1 MKNVIIIGAGAA
13 GLAAAIGAA
22 ESGASV
28 TVFEKNEKAGKK
40 IYITGKGRCNLTN
53 ACEPEDFFENV
64 VTNPRFMYSAFYGF
78 TNRDMVAMV
87 EQEGIPTKVERGNRV
102 FPVSDHASDVTK
114 ALLARLKKLKV
125 RLLTDTEVRGLL
137 TESDRVTGVM
147 VRGKEG
153 RSSVSA
159 DAVIVATGGLSY
171 PTTGSTGDG
180 YYFAEST
187 GHRVTECYPALVP
200 FETKE
205 NVSGMQGLALKN
217 VEAVVKNWTQ
227 QGLRTAVDV
236 EKYLSEADK
245 RQYEHRRIFQALG
258 FNRNA
263 TEEER
268 RIIDRWFG
276 ELGFTMDKVLEAC
289 SRTAGIS
296 NPNINYV
303 NKVLESWYREGAG
316 SGNGKEISTSEIM
329 GYYEMLR
336 QKETAEAD
344 ERRQEV
350 YSKIPRIRE
359 IEEELN
365 GLNAEISKIIISDAI
380 DKKEA
385 TNRIKEKMDSLN
397 AEHAFL
403 LTDNGFELDYMDIRY
418 TCPDCKDTGIL
429 ETGERCRC
437 FGEVTRKKIQ
447 LLMEKTDN

>member
-1 MKNVIIIGAGAA
+1 MKNVIIVGAGAA

-53 ACEPEDFFENV
+53 ACEPEVFFENV

-137 TESDRVTGVM
+137 TESDRVTGVN

-217 VEAVVKNWTQ
+217 VEAVVKDGKKEIYRGFGEMLFTHF
-227 QGLRTAVDV
+227 GVSGPLMLTASSYAAKRIAKNPLMLSVDL
-236 EKYLSEADK
+236 KPALSEEELDARILRDFGEAKNKNFANALGHLYPSGMIPEMVKRSGIPADK
-245 RQYEHRRIFQALG
+245 KVNEITR
-258 FNRNA
+258 
-263 TEEER
+263 EER
-268 RIIDRWFG
+268 RALVSATKAFTLTLTGLRGYQEAIITQGGVNVRDIDPSTMESKKMRGLYFAG
-276 ELGFTMDKVLEAC
+276 EVLDVDAVTGGFNLQIAWSTGML
-289 SRTAGIS
+289 AGRS
-296 NPNINYV
+296 
-303 NKVLESWYREGAG
+303 A
-316 SGNGKEISTSEIM
+316 
-329 GYYEMLR
+329 
-336 QKETAEAD
+336 AH
-344 ERRQEV
+344 
-350 YSKIPRIRE
+350 
-359 IEEELN
+359 
-365 GLNAEISKIIISDAI
+365 
-380 DKKEA
+380 KKEEA
-385 TNRIKEKMDSLN
+385 T
-397 AEHAFL
+397 
-403 LTDNGFELDYMDIRY
+403 
-418 TCPDCKDTGIL
+418 C
-429 ETGERCRC
+429 
-437 FGEVTRKKIQ
+437 Q
-447 LLMEKTDN
+447 

>member
-114 ALLARLKKLKV
+114 ALTARLKKLKV
-125 RLLTDTEVRGLL
+125 RLVTDTEVRGLL

-187 GHRVTECYPALVP
+187 GHR
-200 FETKE
+200 
-205 NVSGMQGLALKN
+205 
-217 VEAVVKNWTQ
+217 
-227 QGLRTAVDV
+227 
-236 EKYLSEADK
+236 
-245 RQYEHRRIFQALG
+245 
-258 FNRNA
+258 A
-263 TEEER
+263 TE
-268 RIIDRWFG
+268 
-276 ELGFTMDKVLEAC
+276 
-289 SRTAGIS
+289 
-296 NPNINYV
+296 P
-303 NKVLESWYREGAG
+303 
-316 SGNGKEISTSEIM
+316 
-329 GYYEMLR
+329 
-336 QKETAEAD
+336 
-344 ERRQEV
+344 
-350 YSKIPRIRE
+350 
-359 IEEELN
+359 
-365 GLNAEISKIIISDAI
+365 
-380 DKKEA
+380 
-385 TNRIKEKMDSLN
+385 
-397 AEHAFL
+397 
-403 LTDNGFELDYMDIRY
+403 
-418 TCPDCKDTGIL
+418 
-429 ETGERCRC
+429 
-437 FGEVTRKKIQ
+437 
-447 LLMEKTDN
+447 

>member
-205 NVSGMQGLALKN
+205 NVSGMQGRRRLFADRCS
-217 VEAVVKNWTQ
+217 Q
-227 QGLRTAVDV
+227 FDHIGFHQCSFTA
-236 EKYLSEADK
+236 KS
-245 RQYEHRRIFQALG
+245 
-258 FNRNA
+258 
-263 TEEER
+263 
-268 RIIDRWFG
+268 
-276 ELGFTMDKVLEAC
+276 FT
-289 SRTAGIS
+289 
-296 NPNINYV
+296 
-303 NKVLESWYREGAG
+303 
-316 SGNGKEISTSEIM
+316 
-329 GYYEMLR
+329 
-336 QKETAEAD
+336 
-344 ERRQEV
+344 
-350 YSKIPRIRE
+350 
-359 IEEELN
+359 
-365 GLNAEISKIIISDAI
+365 
-380 DKKEA
+380 
-385 TNRIKEKMDSLN
+385 
-397 AEHAFL
+397 
-403 LTDNGFELDYMDIRY
+403 
-418 TCPDCKDTGIL
+418 
-429 ETGERCRC
+429 
-437 FGEVTRKKIQ
+437 
-447 LLMEKTDN
+447 